1 MTQSCLLPPS
11 WSTCASRLW
20 APSPLSLYWLI
31 LPCLLSHQPQLTWC
45 SWGDEPGGRDG
56 HYRMLQTVR
65 TRCPW
70 TAWSLAWPRKWL
82 LLFFLAVYGCPP
94 RVPLHNFRIWPPFW
108 GGGCDVATGKSGE
121 LEGGGEIREYICTY
135 GYMFSLFS
143 HCLLE
148 IYSTK
153 SAVSCQLFY
162 STAPI
167 KFLFF
172 KYFFHLCVQFMFSSP
187 SLL

>member
-1 MTQSCLLPPS
+1 MSPGAAMAITACCKPSGPGVHGPPEALPGPGSDSFFFSSPCMAVPPGSLFIISAFGLQS
-11 WSTCASRLW
+11 
-20 APSPLSLYWLI
+20 
-31 LPCLLSHQPQLTWC
+31 
-45 SWGDEPGGRDG
+45 G
-56 HYRMLQTVR
+56 
-65 TRCPW
+65 
-70 TAWSLAWPRKWL
+70 
-82 LLFFLAVYGCPP
+82 
-94 RVPLHNFRIWPPFW
+94 
-108 GGGCDVATGKSGE
+108 GGGCVLATGKSGE
-121 LEGGGEIREYICTY
+121 REGGGEIREYMYIC